1 VTTRSHEEYKD
12 NIGAYVLG
20 ALPEL
25 EAELLERHL
34 ASCESCRAE
43 VEELRPVTAAIA
55 RSVPQV
61 EPPPSLKA
69 NLMEI
74 VNAEA
79 AARAEAEPGRRRRRE
94 RRSLAAWFS
103 GLQPRVAA
111 ALALGVLALGVVVGV
126 AAEQLAGSGG
136 GQTTTV
142 AAQIDRKLM
151 PTGTAQ
157 LAVKGDTG
165 RLELTGAPLPPSG
178 RVYQLWY
185 QHGKTIERGGTFRPK
200 SDGSYDAELPVA
212 GADAVMVTVE
222 REGGAPAPTGPPV
235 IRFSV

>member
-1 VTTRSHEEYKD
+1 VNARSHEEYKD

-34 ASCESCRAE
+34 AGCESCRAE
-43 VEELRPVTAAIA
+43 VAELRPVTAAIG

-79 AARAEAEPGRRRRRE
+79 AARAEAAPRRE
-94 RRSLAAWFS
+94 RRSFGSWFPR
-103 GLQPRVAA
+103 LQPRMAA
-111 ALALGVLALGVVVGV
+111 ALALGALALGVVIGVG
-126 AAEQLAGSGG
+126 ASQLAGSGG
-136 GQTTTV
+136 GETKTV
-142 AAQIDRKLM
+142 AAKIDRKLM
-151 PTGTAQ
+151 PTGDASLQ
-157 LAVKGDTG
+157 LKGDTG
-165 RLELTGAPLPPSG
+165 KLELTGAPQPPAG

-185 QHGKTIERGGTFRPK
+185 QHGKAIERGGTFRPR
-200 SDGSYDAELPVA
+200 SDGSYEADVSVA
-212 GADAVMVTVE
+212 GTDRVMVTVE
-222 REGGAPAPTGPPV
+222 RKGGAPAPTGPPV
-235 IRFSV
+235 MQFPV